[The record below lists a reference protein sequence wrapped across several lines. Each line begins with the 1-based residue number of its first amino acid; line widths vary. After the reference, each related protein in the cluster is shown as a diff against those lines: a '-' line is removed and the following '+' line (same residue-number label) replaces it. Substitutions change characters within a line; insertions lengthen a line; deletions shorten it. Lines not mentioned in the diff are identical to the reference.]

1 LSQDLVSPEFST
13 YLKSIETSRIK
24 SSIERFVRLQNS
36 FETQKAYLNDLN
48 QYFTWLPKELKR
60 SKKTDPLDIALS
72 YRDYLRSFGGKT
84 VLNNSQKAKTSTVHR
99 KLCCLSSF
107 FDFLNEERTRF
118 NKEKLVNPFKKL
130 KRDRVDLKVT
140 KAEALTKSEL
150 ETLMS
155 YLDGLDDSLV
165 NLRDIALIKLI
176 FSIII
181 RNKAIINLEGSDF
194 YTKGD
199 QFRIKYI
206 DKGNKHFD
214 EAVHPKVG
222 AAILAYLT
230 AMATEKREVLDDD
243 PLFQPISTYK
253 NQIVNK
259 PLSVNQI
266 TNILR
271 RHCKRCGIG
280 EWVTSHCAKA
290 TVTSEIVERFGLHMA
305 QRKTKHAK
313 MDQALAYYGKRRER
327 EQSVFEG
334 LDYV

>member
-1 LSQDLVSPEFST
+1 MSLTPADFKASLS
-13 YLKSIETSRIK
+13 SIDGVK
-24 SSIERFVRLQNS
+24 FQNSIERFVRLQSS
-36 FETQKAYLNDLN
+36 FETQKAYLNDLT
-48 QYFTWLPKELKR
+48 QYFTWLPKEFER
-60 SKKTDPLDIALS
+60 TKKTDPLDIALA
-72 YRDYLRSFGGKT
+72 YRDYLRSFGGK
-84 VLNNSQKAKTSTVHR
+84 VILNNSQKAKASTVHR

-107 FDFLNEERTRF
+107 FEFLNEERVQRKQK
-118 NKEKLVNPFKKL
+118 NLVNPFKKL
-130 KRDRVDLKVT
+130 KRERVDLKVS
-140 KAEALTKSEL
+140 KAEALTKDEL
-150 ETLMS
+150 ETLMNH
-155 YLDGLDDSLV
+155 LDSLDDSLV

-181 RNKAIINLEGSDF
+181 RNKAIINLKGSDF

-206 DKGNKHFD
+206 DKGNKLFD
-214 EAVHPKVG
+214 EAIHTKVG
-222 AAILAYLT
+222 GAILAYLK
-230 AMATEKREVLDDD
+230 AMGMEGREIFDDS

-253 NQIVNK
+253 HQNVEK

-327 EQSVFEG
+327 EQSVFED
-334 LDYV
+334 LEYL

>member
-1 LSQDLVSPEFST
+1 MSLTPADFKGSLN
-13 YLKSIETSRIK
+13 SISGAKIQN
-24 SSIERFVRLQNS
+24 SIERFVRLQSS
-36 FETQKAYLNDLN
+36 FETQKAYLNDLT

-60 SKKTDPLDIALS
+60 TKRTDPLDIALA
-72 YRDYLRSFGGKT
+72 YRDYLRSFGGK
-84 VLNNSQKAKTSTVHR
+84 VILNNSQKAKASTVHR

-107 FDFLNEERTRF
+107 FEFLNEERVQR
-118 NKEKLVNPFKKL
+118 KQKKLINPFKKL
-130 KRDRVDLKVT
+130 KRDRVDLKIT
-140 KAEALTKSEL
+140 KAEALTKDEL
-150 ETLMS
+150 EALMNH
-155 YLDGLDDSLV
+155 LDSIDDSLV

-181 RNKAIINLEGSDF
+181 RNKAIINLKGSDF

-206 DKGNKHFD
+206 DKGNKLFD
-214 EAVHPKVG
+214 EAIHPKVG
-222 AAILAYLT
+222 AAILAYLK
-230 AMATEKREVLDDD
+230 AMDMEGREVYNDD

-253 NQIVNK
+253 NQFVNK

-271 RHCKRCGIG
+271 RHCRRCGIG

-313 MDQALAYYGKRRER
+313 IDQVLAYYGKRRER
-327 EQSVFEG
+327 EQSVFADLEY
-334 LDYV
+334 L